1 MERSAAVQFYLSLHS
16 HLPMSVHPSH
26 HRVGRPFGQTT
37 FHRAGPLVG
46 QSICPPSLPPAYAAP
61 PSPLPFVHSSV
72 LRRIHFRPF
81 FLLSPSAGV
90 DVALSRSLSDRR
102 RRRHHH
108 PVRPRHQE
116 NEFPPS
122 RLPRDLPTATA
133 LLSLD
138 ADVILFHSEGNI
150 LRNRHCRGYGI
161 NPFDGKKALCFE
173 AAKISK
179 ELWSFPR
186 TLFSLP
192 LALVPV
198 LSICMGR
205 GTSGSVWLFER
216 AESGHCGEQERGGA
230 CHS

>member
-1 MERSAAVQFYLSLHS
+1 MGRSGAVQFYLSLHS
-16 HLPMSVHPSH
+16 HLPMSVCPSIPSSSESAI
-26 HRVGRPFGQTT
+26 RPDNFPSG
-37 FHRAGPLVG
+37 G
-46 QSICPPSLPPAYAAP
+46 PPSRAVDLSALP
-61 PSPLPFVHSSV
+61 PSPLPFVRLSV

-150 LRNRHCRGYGI
+150 LRNRHCRGYDI
-161 NPFDGKKALCFE
+161 NPFDGKKVLCFE

-179 ELWSFPR
+179 ELWLFLW
-186 TLFSLP
+186 TLFSL
-192 LALVPV
+192 LLVP
-198 LSICMGR
+198 
-205 GTSGSVWLFER
+205 
-216 AESGHCGEQERGGA
+216 A
-230 CHS
+230 